1 MENSSKNPKPKDEKY
16 QMLQTKVS
24 PASLALME
32 GLCAR
37 RGLSKYGLI
46 QSVIDVLI
54 RYMDDRHNLTPE
66 LQRLMLLFERT
77 EGWGEGFNLTDPN
90 VQQEVS
96 AAIYFVNDANNKGK
110 TGTRAVMVEHPFFG
124 APVETLNVDT
134 ITSAFLRLV
143 HPAIY
148 RRLVNAARERDC
160 GSPLELVIT
169 LLEESE
175 SDRDTEQVR
184 ELFADCMRA
193 DNGRPVA
200 YGSRTRRMKR
210 YQMDNIP
217 NMFETWEGEQKQT
230 EQPPAGLD
238 GAFDDKET

>member
-1 MENSSKNPKPKDEKY
+1 MEKSTKNHKPKDDKY

-77 EGWGEGFNLTDPN
+77 EGWGEGFNIVDPSIKR
-90 VQQEVS
+90 EVS
-96 AAIYFVNDANNKGK
+96 AAIYFVNDVNNQGK
-110 TGTRAVMVEHPFFG
+110 SGTRAVMVERPFFG
-124 APVETLNVDT
+124 QPEETLNVDT

-148 RRLVNAARERDC
+148 RRLVSATCERDC
-160 GSPLELVIT
+160 SSPLELIIQ

-175 SDRDTEQVR
+175 SDRDSEQVR

-193 DNGRPVA
+193 DNGHPVA
-200 YGSRTRRMKR
+200 YGSRTRRTKH

-217 NMFETWEGEQKQT
+217 SMFEDWEGEQKQT
-230 EQPPAGLD
+230 ELPPEGID
-238 GAFDDKET
+238 GAFDDKES